1 MPRQNPALHRSQKR
15 PMTRGRRRLLI
26 LGSIALLALL
36 GWTLVIVLKPA
47 FQRKIVITTGANN
60 GIYRSFADRYAPIL
74 KRDGIT
80 LDIRSSSGSVENY
93 QRLTNPDSEYEVG
106 FIQSGTTS
114 PKETDGLQTIAAVSY
129 EPIWVFYRGDTVV
142 SRLAQF
148 RGKRVGI
155 GVPGSGLLN
164 VSLVLLGYSGV
175 TAGNTTLLQMEAS
188 KAYEA
193 LENGQLDAAFFIGR
207 PDAPMQKTL
216 LTSDLKLMSF
226 AQAEALVQKFPSL
239 SKIIF
244 PRASTSIVDDL
255 PRTDV
260 TLLAATA
267 LLVSKDTLHPALA
280 YLLLDA
286 AKTVHGGEDY
296 FTPLGTF
303 PNLNTSEFPISDES
317 TRYFKSGRP
326 FLQRY
331 LPFWLA
337 SLIERRLLILLPFMA
352 LLIGLLQSLPRLIE
366 ARIKRRLVVW
376 YREIKALED
385 EIWRNANPT
394 RGQVAKWR
402 DEIEDIDAHAS
413 QIRIPH
419 RYFQDVYALK
429 QAIGIVRERISHVAE
444 KVAGK
449 GEGL

>member
-1 MPRQNPALHRSQKR
+1 MPRPDPTLHRVQKV
-15 PMTRGRRRLLI
+15 PMTRRRRRLLI
-26 LGSIALLALL
+26 VCAAVLVAAL
-36 GWTLVIVLKPA
+36 GWLLVSALKPA
-47 FQRKIVITTGANN
+47 FQRTIVITTGADN
-60 GIYRSFADRYAPIL
+60 GIYRGFANLYAPIL
-74 KRDGIT
+74 KREGIT

-114 PKETDGLQTIAAVSY
+114 PKDTDGLQTIAAVSY
-129 EPIWVFYRGDTVV
+129 EPIWVFYRGDAVV
-142 SRLAQF
+142 TQLAQL
-148 RGKRVGI
+148 RGKKISI

-175 TAGNTTLLQMEAS
+175 THENTTLLQLDAL
-188 KAYEA
+188 KAYQG

-207 PDAPMQKTL
+207 PDADIQRTL
-216 LTSDLKLMSF
+216 LNSDLKLMSF
-226 AQAEALVQKFPSL
+226 SQADALVQKFPSL
-239 SKIIF
+239 SKITF
-244 PRASTSIVDDL
+244 PRGSTSIANDL

-286 AKTVHGGEDY
+286 ARTVHGGEDY

-303 PNLNTSEFPISDES
+303 PNLNTEEFPISDES

-337 SLIERRLLILLPFMA
+337 SLIERRLLILVPFAA
-352 LLIGLLQSLPRLIE
+352 LLIGLLQALPRMIE
-366 ARIKRRLVVW
+366 ARMKKRLVVW
-376 YREIKALED
+376 YREIKSLED
-385 EIWRNANPT
+385 EIWKNDSPT
-394 RGQVAKWR
+394 RSQIAKWR

-429 QAIGIVRERISHVAE
+429 QAIGVVRNRIAQVAE
-444 KVAGK
+444 KMK
-449 GEGL
+449 E